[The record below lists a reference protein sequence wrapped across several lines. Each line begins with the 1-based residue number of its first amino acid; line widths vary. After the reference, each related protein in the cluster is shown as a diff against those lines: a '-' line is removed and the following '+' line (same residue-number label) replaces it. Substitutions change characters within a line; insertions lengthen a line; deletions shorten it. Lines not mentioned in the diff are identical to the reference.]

1 MIGPA
6 DETLRH
12 PPSPLPDRWQE
23 NLFVI
28 AWDGDRHAGLMVH
41 LQRVPGRDYQ
51 EARFVATTGGRTAS
65 AIVEGV
71 YDASRVVAGV
81 DYDVVEPFR
90 RIRLGADLRARD
102 GVGPLGFVAT
112 HPPSAGDVRLE
123 VDIELASELPAVDF
137 AEGLRAMTAVMR
149 SNADGPQMG
158 DQAHYEQGGRW
169 SGTIAIGDVEVA
181 GSGLFVRDHSW
192 GVRHEQNDFK
202 AFWTATC
209 VAAEDGSLMFANAIG
224 IPTGDRVAG
233 IGAVADADGVRFTT
247 DVGADYAP
255 RAGVASYDAAEIR
268 YGAPI
273 DLRFSATTQV
283 HWPFYLP
290 HSGPRRYD
298 NNAISAVTLPDGR
311 AGFGVMEW
319 ADVLTPDEAAEL
331 DALVTG

>member
-6 DETLRH
+6 DETLRR
-12 PPSPLPDRWQE
+12 PPSPLPERWQE

-28 AWDGDRHAGLMVH
+28 AWDTEQHAGLMVH
-41 LQRVPGRDYQ
+41 LQRVPWRDYQ
-51 EARFVATTGGRTAS
+51 EARFVATTGDRTAS
-65 AIVEGV
+65 AIVEGA
-71 YDASRVVAGV
+71 YDADDVVAGIR
-81 DYDVVEPFR
+81 YDVVDPFR
-90 RIRLGADLRARD
+90 RLRLGADLSVRSGA
-102 GVGPLGFVAT
+102 GPLGFVAT
-112 HPPSAGDVRLE
+112 HPSSAGESRLRVDV
-123 VDIELASELPAVDF
+123 ELTSDLPAVDF
-137 AEGLRAMTAVMR
+137 ADGLRAMTAVMR

-209 VAAEDGSLMFANAIG
+209 VAAADGALTFANAIG
-224 IPTGDRVAG
+224 IPTGERVAG
-233 IGAVADADGVRFTT
+233 IGAVADRDGVRFTS
-247 DVGADYAP
+247 DVAARYTP
-255 RAGVASYDAAEIR
+255 RAGVASYDAAEVR

-273 DLRFSATTQV
+273 DLTLSAATLV

-319 ADVLTPDEAAEL
+319 ADVLTVDQAAEL
-331 DALVTG
+331 DALVTD